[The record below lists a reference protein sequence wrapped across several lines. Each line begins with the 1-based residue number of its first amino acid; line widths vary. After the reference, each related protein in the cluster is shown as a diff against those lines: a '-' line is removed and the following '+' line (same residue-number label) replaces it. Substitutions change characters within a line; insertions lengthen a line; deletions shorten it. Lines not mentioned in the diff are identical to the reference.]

1 MLKVSTGVEVFL
13 ESQLRFVCPLSDHVA
28 LQGICPNCDEDG
40 PTLLGNKNAKRETP

>member
-28 LQGICPNCDEDG
+28 LQGICPIVTKMAQLC
-40 PTLLGNKNAKRETP
+40 